1 MTFSRLSL
9 FLIAVVFNSLAS
21 AEERL
26 LISDAT
32 PPLLLTASVTTGDA
46 EEHLDVDDYQ
56 LTEVCSETVQK
67 YQLETFQLETNSYL
81 PEISLRNSEAV
92 LDIQDVSLGA
102 GFDGLLFQRGNT
114 AVLHCF
120 NQF

>member
-26 LISDAT
+26 LISDAI

-46 EEHLDVDDYQ
+46 EEHLQADDHQ
-56 LTEVCSETVQK
+56 VTEV
-67 YQLETFQLETNSYL
+67 
-81 PEISLRNSEAV
+81 
-92 LDIQDVSLGA
+92 
-102 GFDGLLFQRGNT
+102 
-114 AVLHCF
+114 
-120 NQF
+120 